1 MGLRFSL
8 LLATSI
14 CFLSCSKTRLNSSRI
29 ENHWK
34 CDLVEI
40 EDGNGFIYFDTLTEI
55 NHLNFFDDSVSAFI
69 TYHYKPLGETFELFD
84 SLKIS
89 DTYSIA
95 GDELFFE
102 NTGLIF
108 RIKHLSKRNLVLAYY
123 DNIQYKLKTFYLNR

>member
-55 NHLNFFDDSVSAFI
+55 NHLNFYDDSVSAFI

-84 SLKIS
+84 SLKLDYIKF
-89 DTYSIA
+89 
-95 GDELFFE
+95 G
-102 NTGLIF
+102 IF
-108 RIKHLSKRNLVLAYY
+108 TDDIKHLKFLLNSIKKKNLKQNWFL
-123 DNIQYKLKTFYLNR
+123 